1 MVVFTLN
8 NDIFYIHI
16 SLGGVDL
23 FKIYKNFDNKLFL
36 KFIVPYIFI
45 LAVPL
50 VMSIGVYKIAA
61 SIVKEDIRESN
72 ISMLNQSKN
81 IVEKQLQQIDHLAIQ
96 LASNHKLA
104 SLLDLKEPLLGSD
117 YLNIANVIKD
127 LNSYTSNMDYLDGY
141 YIYLK
146 NSNYIITQDTLYKAD
161 VYYNMVLKFKPSE
174 YKKWLDMLLS
184 DHYAC
189 EYVPLT
195 SYDVK
200 GLDSNRTNF
209 VQSVPFGFNEKPK
222 GAMTISFKNEKI
234 TELISYI
241 DISKGGFVYV
251 ENDEGD
257 IITRMPENMN
267 ANYHINS
274 EELTK
279 EEGFF
284 SKNIDGKKMIV
295 TYITSKERGWKYV
308 IALPSNIVLTNLNNF
323 TLTTV
328 KLFLITLLVGII
340 IAIILAYRNSKPVFD
355 IVKQL
360 KQFNGDESNLNKDAF
375 SLINGSVSNLISTNN
390 ELQKDIHNQKA
401 LIHSDFLDKL
411 IRGQIYSEAE
421 FLATSTYVG
430 IDISKGENIVILF
443 KIFNNDLTTIN
454 LNDEIIKELIISKA
468 IIRGVLAKYF
478 IGNVFFHDTDQQT
491 IAIILNSQI
500 KDIEAFYKEIEDIV
514 SNIKK
519 ELIDT
524 INLKVDVS
532 GGEPYSNPLE
542 IWHSFEQAGNALENL
557 DNKYSIV
564 WSHNVEIEIENY
576 YYPLDLEQ
584 KLSNHTKV
592 GDKVQVQK
600 LLDFIYDE
608 NFETRSLNSCRSYD
622 VVKELKSTI
631 RKILPSFKDSDEI
644 KDNDDIKEIN
654 NILRDVNQNNSYD
667 VNFKLIAN
675 SYCNLCDLILVQKGN
690 SNLNL
695 MNKIKR
701 YIETNY
707 MDSNLCLYKV
717 SSEFNLSEGYFS
729 HLFKEQTDINFTDYL
744 EKTRLNNANILLKD
758 QGLNINEIAE
768 RVGYNSAQSFRR
780 AFKRL
785 YGVSPTDVR
794 RN

>member
-1 MVVFTLN
+1 MH
-8 NDIFYIHI
+8 IFH
-16 SLGGVDL
+16 GGVFL
-23 FKIYKNFDNKLFL
+23 FKIYKGFDNKLFF

-50 VMSIGVYKIAA
+50 VMGMGIYKIAA
-61 SIVKEDIRESN
+61 NIVKEDIKQSN

-81 IVEKQLQQIDHLAIQ
+81 IVEKQLQQIDHLSIQ
-96 LASNHKLA
+96 LASNHKLS
-104 SLLDLKEPLLGSD
+104 SLLDLKEPLLATD
-117 YLNIANVIKD
+117 YLNISNVIKE

-146 NSNYIITQDTLYKAD
+146 NSDYIITQDTLYKAD

-174 YKKWLDMLLS
+174 YKKWLEMLMS

-209 VQSVPFGFNEKPK
+209 LQSVPFGYNEKPK
-222 GAMTISFKNEKI
+222 GAMTIAFKNEKI

-241 DISKGGFVYV
+241 DISKGGFIYV
-251 ENDEGD
+251 ENDEGNV
-257 IITRMPENMN
+257 ITSLPGKMN
-267 ANYHINS
+267 PHNKINAK
-274 EELTK
+274 ELTK

-308 IALPSNIVLTNLNNF
+308 IALPSKLVFANLNDF
-323 TLTTV
+323 TLISV
-328 KLFLITLLVGII
+328 KMFLITILAGVI
-340 IAIILAYRNSKPVFD
+340 IASMLAYRNSKPVFD

-360 KQFNGDESNLNKDAF
+360 KQFTGDESTLSGNAGNAF

-390 ELQKDIHNQKA
+390 ELQKDINNQKA
-401 LIHSDFLDKL
+401 LIHSSFLDK
-411 IRGQIYSEAE
+411 IIKGQIYNEAE
-421 FLATSTYVG
+421 FLATSAYVG
-430 IDISKGENIVILF
+430 IDISKGQSVVILI
-443 KIFNNDLTTIN
+443 KVFNNESTSIN
-454 LNDEIIKELIISKA
+454 LNNEIIEELNISKA
-468 IIRGVLAKYF
+468 IIRGVLTKYF
-478 IGNVFFHDTDQQT
+478 VGNVFFHDTDQQT

-500 KDIEAFYKEIEDIV
+500 EDINVFYKEIENIV
-514 SNIKK
+514 SDVKR
-519 ELIDT
+519 ELLET
-524 INLKVDVS
+524 INLKVDAS

-542 IWHSFEQAGNALENL
+542 LWHSFEQAGHALDNI

-564 WSHNVEIEIENY
+564 WSHNVEVESENY

-600 LLDFIYDE
+600 LLDFIYYE
-608 NFETRSLNSCRSYD
+608 NFEARSLNSCRNYD

-631 RKILPSFKDSDEI
+631 RKIFPNFKDIESI
-644 KDNDDIKEIN
+644 NDNNDIKGTNDIN
-654 NILRDVNQNNSYD
+654 DILKKVTSDNSYD
-667 VNFKLIAN
+667 VNFKLVAN
-675 SYCNLCDLILVQKGN
+675 AYHCLCDLILVQKGN
-690 SNLNL
+690 SNLVL

-701 YIETNY
+701 YIESNY

-744 EKTRLNNANILLKD
+744 EKIRLNNADTLLKD
-758 QGLNINEIAE
+758 QGLSINQIAE
-768 RVGYNSAQSFRR
+768 KVGYNSAQSFRR

-794 RN
+794 KS